1 MIGNNDGIYYISN
14 GNLETQILVQKELSK
29 TENEYLRVLT
39 NQLDEKETLKQ
50 VMLEYDNES
59 KNIAY
64 RILLEVVTLA
74 NPNIVSEVMNEMR
87 AQLTETN
94 RAVLLNIAEELKLN
108 KKWEEKGREQGK
120 EEWREEGREES
131 AIEALKLGLD
141 IEVASKISKL
151 PLEKVR
157 ELAKKLS

>member
-120 EEWREEGREES
+120 EE
-131 AIEALKLGLD
+131 
-141 IEVASKISKL
+141 
-151 PLEKVR
+151 
-157 ELAKKLS
+157 

>member
-1 MIGNNDGIYYISN
+1 
-14 GNLETQILVQKELSK
+14 
-29 TENEYLRVLT
+29 
-39 NQLDEKETLKQ
+39 
-50 VMLEYDNES
+50 MLEYDNES

-64 RILLEVVTLA
+64 RILLEVVTFA

-108 KKWEEKGREQGK
+108 KKWEEKATEK
-120 EEWREEGREES
+120 AREES

-157 ELAKKLS
+157 ELAKK